1 MKRRSVIRALCVP
14 LLAVLALTASAEI
27 ASGGCPWAK
36 PVKVRPRT
44 HAWGLPGRSAPV
56 PYGKSTARPPKIIEV
71 GPRMRAAA
79 SLDASSDGVSVT
91 ATAAAGARGVKR
103 DAPGSTSGEP
113 LLWIVKSKTATVYLF
128 GSLHV
133 ADASVFPLHRR
144 VEDAFHVSDTV
155 VFESEV
161 SPIAKVQ
168 QQRLLQAYGT
178 YPPGQSLDQ
187 HVDGDVMNKLYALL
201 AGSGLRRDTMLRSR
215 PWYAAL
221 ALTAVAFARAGFDAE
236 HGMEEHFRLGARQKK
251 VEHIEVFA
259 QQAAV
264 LRDMSEPEQIAAL
277 REAVERFDEIA
288 PELGRAIAAWK
299 AGDVARL
306 EAELLEPMRKTSPA
320 FYSRM
325 MTERS
330 ATMATAVERYLGRQ
344 GTTFV
349 VVGSGHLIGDGSVVT
364 LLTRHGYRVER
375 L

>member
-1 MKRRSVIRALCVP
+1 MRRGFAIRALCVS
-14 LLAVLALTASAEI
+14 LLAALALTASAEL
-27 ASGGCPWAK
+27 AAAGGCPRAK

-44 HAWGLPGRSAPV
+44 HVWSLPRSAPV

-71 GPRMRAAA
+71 EPWMRVPAGVGAT
-79 SLDASSDGVSVT
+79 SDGVSVT
-91 ATAAAGARGVKR
+91 ATAAVGAGTARQG
-103 DAPGSTSGEP
+103 APGSASGDP

-133 ADASVFPLHRR
+133 ADSSVFPLHRR

-161 SPIAKVQ
+161 SPVAKVQ

-187 HVDGDVMNKLYALL
+187 HVGGDVMTKLYASL
-201 AGSGLRRDTMLRSR
+201 ARLRLSRETMLRSR

-221 ALTAVAFARAGFDAE
+221 VLTAAAFARGGFDAE

-251 VEHIEVFA
+251 VEHIEAFA
-259 QQAAV
+259 EQAAV
-264 LRDMSEPEQIAAL
+264 LRDMPETEQIAAL

-288 PELGRAIAAWK
+288 PELGRAIVAWK
-299 AGDVARL
+299 AGDVAQL

-330 ATMATAVERYLGRQ
+330 ATMATAVEQYLGRQ